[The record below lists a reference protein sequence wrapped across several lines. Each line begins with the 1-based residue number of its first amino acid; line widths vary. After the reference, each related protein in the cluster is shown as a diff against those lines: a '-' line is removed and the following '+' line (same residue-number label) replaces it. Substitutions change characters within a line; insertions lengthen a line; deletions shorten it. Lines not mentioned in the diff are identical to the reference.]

1 MALAN
6 LVCNTVIYVSL
17 IGAAAIVV
25 VKAINV
31 FDKK

>member
-6 LVCNTVIYVSL
+6 LVCNTVIYVAL
-17 IGAAAIVV
+17 IAAAAITV